1 MTHHYSTDSQQSG
14 LKQRLSSLARN
25 KNRQLWWKILAV
37 STLIQLGLVWF
48 IWHKIEEQRF
58 TQPIQIDPQ
67 TTVSAELIE
76 TVDTPASA
84 EAMNSNGSLMDKPVL
99 HKAPSSQNAPVR
111 KPTDPKGTQPLGSQ
125 LNQKADE
132 NAKETLAPSANQSN
146 TPATTKPT
154 SKPDQK
160 AGKTTENTA
169 SPSVVSVASTPNT
182 SNNSNLTSVPIAL
195 HTIHYRVELNDG
207 TEITQLSPAQLN
219 VRSLGDNRYSVSL
232 ANGTTQGSGNF
243 GWHYSFLNTDRGP
256 QPLEVGGGLYIK
268 RPDKLL
274 RLALGLNLHDD
285 GQTWHWGKKSN
296 ISIRTHIHFLDRV
309 GLVTYIQG
317 MLQRKPIKGNTRW
330 VLPVAGGHAVRDIA
344 IQLSVGTKPPAN
356 TNCQPC
362 VQGQAAGDLGEMQH
376 WSVWYDGGRNWRPVA
391 MQMRLNRATAW
402 TLTLTE
408 Q

>member
-1 MTHHYSTDSQQSG
+1 MTHHDPTSSQKPG
-14 LKQRLSSLARN
+14 LKPWISSLARN

-67 TTVSAELIE
+67 TTVSAESIE
-76 TVDTPASA
+76 TVDTPTSA
-84 EAMNSNGSLMDKPVL
+84 EALNANGNLMDKSVSD
-99 HKAPSSQNAPVR
+99 KALSSQNAPVQ
-111 KPTDPKGTQPLGSQ
+111 KPTDAKGTQTLGSQ
-125 LNQKADE
+125 LNQKTDE
-132 NAKETLAPSANQSN
+132 NTQERLAPSANQSN
-146 TPATTKPT
+146 TPAT

-160 AGKTTENTA
+160 ADKTTENNA
-169 SPSVVSVASTPNT
+169 LPSVDSSVSTPDT
-182 SNNSNLTSVPIAL
+182 SNNSNLTNVPIAL
-195 HTIHYRVELNDG
+195 YTTHYRVELSDG
-207 TEITQLSPAQLN
+207 TETTLLSPAQLN
-219 VRSLGDNRYSVSL
+219 VRSLGDNRYSASL
-232 ANGTTQGSGNF
+232 SNGTTQGSGNF
-243 GWHYSFLNTDRGP
+243 SWHYSFLNTNHGP
-256 QPLEVGGGLYIK
+256 QPLEIGGGLYIK
-268 RPDKLL
+268 RPDKPL

-296 ISIRTHIHFLDRV
+296 ISARTHSHFLDRV
-309 GLVTYIQG
+309 GLVTYVQG
-317 MLQRKPIKGNTRW
+317 MLQRKPIKGNVRW

-344 IQLSVGTKPPAN
+344 IQLSVGTKTPAN
-356 TNCQPC
+356 INCQPC
-362 VQGQAAGDLGEMQH
+362 VQAQTAGDLGEMQH

>member
-1 MTHHYSTDSQQSG
+1 MTQNNDDPQQRPIKDTQTSRFISQKA
-14 LKQRLSSLARN
+14 LR
-25 KNRQLWWKILAV
+25 WWRIIAF
-37 STLIQLGLVWF
+37 SAIIQIIAITF

-58 TQPIQIDPQ
+58 TQPIQLDPQ

-76 TVDTPASA
+76 AVDTPTSA
-84 EAMNSNGSLMDKPVL
+84 EALNANGSLMDKSVSD
-99 HKAPSSQNAPVR
+99 KAPSSQNAPVQ
-111 KPTDPKGTQPLGSQ
+111 KPTDAKGTQTLGSQ

-132 NAKETLAPSANQSN
+132 NTKETLAPSANQSN
-146 TPATTKPT
+146 TPAT

-160 AGKTTENTA
+160 AGKTTENNA
-169 SPSVVSVASTPNT
+169 LPSVDRAASTPNT

-195 HTIHYRVELNDG
+195 HTIHYRVELSDG
-207 TEITQLSPAQLN
+207 TETTLLSPAQLN
-219 VRSLGDNRYSVSL
+219 VRSLGDNRYSASL
-232 ANGTTQGSGNF
+232 SNGTTQGSGNF

-268 RPDKLL
+268 RPDKPL

-296 ISIRTHIHFLDRV
+296 ISARTHSHFLDRV
-309 GLVTYIQG
+309 GLVTYVQG
-317 MLQRKPIKGNTRW
+317 MLQRKPIKGNVRW

-344 IQLSVGTKPPAN
+344 IQLSVGTKTPAN
-356 TNCQPC
+356 INCQPC
-362 VQGQAAGDLGEMQH
+362 VQAQTAGDLGEMQH